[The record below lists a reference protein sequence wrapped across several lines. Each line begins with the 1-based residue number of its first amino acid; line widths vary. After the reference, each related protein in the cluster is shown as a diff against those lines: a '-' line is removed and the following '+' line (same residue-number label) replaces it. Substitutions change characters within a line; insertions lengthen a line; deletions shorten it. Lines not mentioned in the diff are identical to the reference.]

1 MLNFEVDEKLARIQ
15 WEEVREARSS
25 LKRKTYVA
33 SLELGWNVY
42 MSGLGL
48 GLLGRVHR
56 VQEINW
62 TQPVPNKETLVR
74 SLNFILRAA
83 NSSFF

>member
-15 WEEVREARSS
+15 REEVREARSS
-25 LKRKTYVA
+25 LKRKTRVA
-33 SLELGWNVY
+33 SLVLGWNVY
-42 MSGLGL
+42 MSGSEL

-56 VQEINW
+56 VQEINR

-83 NSSFF
+83 NGSFY